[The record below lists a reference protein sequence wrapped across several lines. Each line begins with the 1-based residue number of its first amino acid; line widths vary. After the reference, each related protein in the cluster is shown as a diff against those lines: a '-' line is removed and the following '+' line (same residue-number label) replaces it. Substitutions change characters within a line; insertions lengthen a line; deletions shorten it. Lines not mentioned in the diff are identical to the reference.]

1 MTYKFSDILRIIIPG
16 LYFITLSLGISVD
29 LEIIRIDEATP
40 FFKLL
45 TSTFANV
52 IVILL
57 PFLGY
62 IVGYIINIC
71 SSYIERVVYRRKIM
85 KRPSQIVLGF
95 NEDYRLKDV
104 SKILAHYGIN
114 EVNEQTAHKAFL
126 LAKEEISLSDRI
138 NTHFEQSVFA
148 RNIAGTQFLF
158 TVIALV
164 AMFLGGIFSFI
175 GFIYS
180 LLLFLIFFYNWRRLS
195 CVYVKY
201 VFSELEKKIIVLQP
215 DRGWS
220 TKCT

>member
-1 MTYKFSDILRIIIPG
+1 MTYKFSDILRMIIPG

-29 LEIIRIDEATP
+29 LEIIRIDEENP

-71 SSYIERVVYRRKIM
+71 SSYMERLVYRIKKM

-126 LAKEEISLSDRI
+126 LAKEEITQSDRI
-138 NTHFEQSVFA
+138 NTHFEQSTFA
-148 RNIAGTQFLF
+148 RNIAGVQLLYTL
-158 TVIALV
+158 IAFV
-164 AMFLGGIFSFI
+164 SMFLGGL
-175 GFIYS
+175 YS
-180 LLLFLIFFYNWRRLS
+180 LISFMVSAVLCVICLYNWRRQS
-195 CVYVKY
+195 CVYAKY
-201 VFSELEKKIIVLQP
+201 VFSELEKNM
-215 DRGWS
+215 
-220 TKCT
+220 

>member
-1 MTYKFSDILRIIIPG
+1 MTYKFSDILRMIIPG
-16 LYFITLSLGISVD
+16 LYFITLCLGTSVD
-29 LEIIRIDEATP
+29 LEIMRIDEATP

-71 SSYIERVVYRRKIM
+71 TSYIERVVYRIKKL

-126 LAKEEISLSDRI
+126 LAKEEISQSDRI
-138 NTHFEQSVFA
+138 NTHFEQSTFA
-148 RNIAGTQFLF
+148 RNIAGVQLLF
-158 TVIALV
+158 TLIAF
-164 AMFLGGIFSFI
+164 ASMFFGGL
-175 GFIYS
+175 YS
-180 LLLFLIFFYNWRRLS
+180 LISFVISAVLCVICLYNWRRQS
-195 CVYVKY
+195 CVYAKY
-201 VFSELEKKIIVLQP
+201 VFSELEKNL
-215 DRGWS
+215 
-220 TKCT
+220 

>member
-1 MTYKFSDILRIIIPG
+1 MTYKFSDILRMIIPG

-29 LEIIRIDEATP
+29 LEIIRIDEETP

-71 SSYIERVVYRRKIM
+71 SSYMERLVYRIKKM

-126 LAKEEISLSDRI
+126 LAKEEISQSDRI
-138 NTHFEQSVFA
+138 NTHFERSTFA
-148 RNIAGTQFLF
+148 RNIAGVQLLYTL
-158 TVIALV
+158 IAFV
-164 AMFLGGIFSFI
+164 SMFFGEL
-175 GFIYS
+175 YS
-180 LLLFLIFFYNWRRLS
+180 LISFVISAVLCVICLYNWRRQS
-195 CVYVKY
+195 CVYAKY
-201 VFSELEKKIIVLQP
+201 VFSELEKNM
-215 DRGWS
+215 
-220 TKCT
+220 

>member
-1 MTYKFSDILRIIIPG
+1 MTYKFSDILRMIIPG

-29 LEIIRIDEATP
+29 LEIIRIDEETP

-57 PFLGY
+57 PFLSY

-71 SSYIERVVYRRKIM
+71 SSYMERVVYRRKIM

-126 LAKEEISLSDRI
+126 LAKEEISQSDRI
-138 NTHFEQSVFA
+138 NTHLEQSTFA
-148 RNIAGTQFLF
+148 RNIAGVQLLYTL
-158 TVIALV
+158 IAFV
-164 AMFLGGIFSFI
+164 SMFFGGL
-175 GFIYS
+175 YS
-180 LLLFLIFFYNWRRLS
+180 LISFVISAVLCVICLYNWRRQS
-195 CVYVKY
+195 CVYAKY
-201 VFSELEKKIIVLQP
+201 VFSELEKNM
-215 DRGWS
+215 
-220 TKCT
+220 

>member
-1 MTYKFSDILRIIIPG
+1 MTYKFSDILRMIIPG

-29 LEIIRIDEATP
+29 LEIIRIDEETP

-71 SSYIERVVYRRKIM
+71 SSYMERLVYRIKKM

-126 LAKEEISLSDRI
+126 LAKEEISQSDRI
-138 NTHFEQSVFA
+138 NTHLEQSTFA
-148 RNIAGTQFLF
+148 RNIAGVQLLYTL
-158 TVIALV
+158 IAFV
-164 AMFLGGIFSFI
+164 SMFFGGL
-175 GFIYS
+175 YS
-180 LLLFLIFFYNWRRLS
+180 LISFVISAVLCVICLYNWRRQS
-195 CVYVKY
+195 CVYAKY
-201 VFSELEKKIIVLQP
+201 VFSELEKNM
-215 DRGWS
+215 
-220 TKCT
+220 

>member
-1 MTYKFSDILRIIIPG
+1 MTYKFSDILRMIIPG

-29 LEIIRIDEATP
+29 LEIIRIDEETP

-95 NEDYRLKDV
+95 YEDYRLKDV

-126 LAKEEISLSDRI
+126 LAKEEITQSDRI
-138 NTHFEQSVFA
+138 NTHFEQSTFA
-148 RNIAGTQFLF
+148 RNIAGVQLLYTL
-158 TVIALV
+158 IAFV
-164 AMFLGGIFSFI
+164 SMFFGGL
-175 GFIYS
+175 YS
-180 LLLFLIFFYNWRRLS
+180 LISFVISAVLCVICLYNWRRQS
-195 CVYVKY
+195 CVYAKY
-201 VFSELEKKIIVLQP
+201 VFSELEKNM
-215 DRGWS
+215 
-220 TKCT
+220 

>member
-1 MTYKFSDILRIIIPG
+1 MTYKFSDILRMIIPG

-29 LEIIRIDEATP
+29 LEIIRIDEETP

-71 SSYIERVVYRRKIM
+71 SSYMERFVYRIKKM
-85 KRPSQIVLGF
+85 KRPSQVVLGF

-126 LAKEEISLSDRI
+126 LAKEEISQSDRI
-138 NTHFEQSVFA
+138 NTHFEQSTFA
-148 RNIAGTQFLF
+148 RNIAGVQLLYTL
-158 TVIALV
+158 IAFV
-164 AMFLGGIFSFI
+164 SMFFGGL
-175 GFIYS
+175 YS
-180 LLLFLIFFYNWRRLS
+180 LISFVISAVLCVICLYNWRRQS
-195 CVYVKY
+195 CVYAKY
-201 VFSELEKKIIVLQP
+201 VFSELEKNM
-215 DRGWS
+215 
-220 TKCT
+220 

>member
-1 MTYKFSDILRIIIPG
+1 MTYKFSDILRMIIPG

-85 KRPSQIVLGF
+85 KRPSRIVLGF

-104 SKILAHYGIN
+104 SKILAYYGIN

-126 LAKEEISLSDRI
+126 LAKEEISQSDRI
-138 NTHFEQSVFA
+138 NTHFEQSTFA
-148 RNIAGTQFLF
+148 RNIAGVQLLF
-158 TVIALV
+158 TLIAFASMFFGGLYSLISFVI
-164 AMFLGGIFSFI
+164 
-175 GFIYS
+175 S
-180 LLLFLIFFYNWRRLS
+180 LLLSLVCLYNWRRQS
-195 CVYVKY
+195 CVYAKY
-201 VFSELEKKIIVLQP
+201 VFSELVKNL
-215 DRGWS
+215 
-220 TKCT
+220 

>member
-1 MTYKFSDILRIIIPG
+1 MTYKFSDILRMIIPG

-29 LEIIRIDEATP
+29 IEIIRIDKATP

-104 SKILAHYGIN
+104 SKILAHYVIN

-126 LAKEEISLSDRI
+126 LAKEEISQSDRI

-148 RNIAGTQFLF
+148 RNIAGVQLLF
-158 TVIALV
+158 TLIAFASMFFGGLYSLICFVI
-164 AMFLGGIFSFI
+164 
-175 GFIYS
+175 S
-180 LLLFLIFFYNWRRLS
+180 LLLSLVCLYNWRRQS
-195 CVYVKY
+195 CVYAKY
-201 VFSELEKKIIVLQP
+201 VFSELEKKLQKP
-215 DRGWS
+215 GLDG
-220 TKCT
+220 TDG

>member
-1 MTYKFSDILRIIIPG
+1 MTYKFSDILRMIIPG

-29 LEIIRIDEATP
+29 LEIIRIDEETP

-71 SSYIERVVYRRKIM
+71 SSYMERLVYRIKKM

-126 LAKEEISLSDRI
+126 LAKEEISQSDRI
-138 NTHFEQSVFA
+138 NTHFEQSTFA
-148 RNIAGTQFLF
+148 RNIAGVQLLYTL
-158 TVIALV
+158 IAFV
-164 AMFLGGIFSFI
+164 SMFFGGL
-175 GFIYS
+175 YS
-180 LLLFLIFFYNWRRLS
+180 LISFVISAILCVICLYNWRRQS
-195 CVYVKY
+195 CVYAKY
-201 VFSELEKKIIVLQP
+201 VFSELEKNM
-215 DRGWS
+215 
-220 TKCT
+220 

>member
-1 MTYKFSDILRIIIPG
+1 MTYKFSDILRMIIPG
-16 LYFITLSLGISVD
+16 LYFITLCLGTSVD
-29 LEIIRIDEATP
+29 LEIMRIDEATP

-45 TSTFANV
+45 TSTFTNV

-71 SSYIERVVYRRKIM
+71 TSYIERVVYRIKKL

-126 LAKEEISLSDRI
+126 LAKEEITQSDRI
-138 NTHFEQSVFA
+138 NTHFEQSTFA
-148 RNIAGTQFLF
+148 RNIAGVQLLYTL
-158 TVIALV
+158 IAFV
-164 AMFLGGIFSFI
+164 SMFFAGL
-175 GFIYS
+175 YS
-180 LLLFLIFFYNWRRLS
+180 LISFVISAVLCVICLYNWRRQS
-195 CVYVKY
+195 CVYAKY
-201 VFSELEKKIIVLQP
+201 VFSELEKNL
-215 DRGWS
+215 
-220 TKCT
+220 

>member
-1 MTYKFSDILRIIIPG
+1 MTYKISDILRMIIPG
-16 LYFITLSLGISVD
+16 LYFITLCLGISVD

-62 IVGYIINIC
+62 IVGYVINIC
-71 SSYIERVVYRRKIM
+71 SSYIERVVYRSNIL
-85 KRPSQIVLGF
+85 KRPSQLVLGF

-126 LAKEEISLSDRI
+126 LAKEEISQSDRI
-138 NTHFEQSVFA
+138 NTHFEQSTFA
-148 RNIAGTQFLF
+148 RNIAGVQLLYTL
-158 TVIALV
+158 IAFV
-164 AMFLGGIFSFI
+164 SMFFGGL
-175 GFIYS
+175 YS
-180 LLLFLIFFYNWRRLS
+180 LISFMVSAVLCVICLYNWRRQS
-195 CVYVKY
+195 CVYAKY
-201 VFSELEKKIIVLQP
+201 VFSELEKNL
-215 DRGWS
+215 
-220 TKCT
+220 

>member
-1 MTYKFSDILRIIIPG
+1 MTYKFSDILRMIIPG

-29 LEIIRIDEATP
+29 LEIIRIDEETP

-71 SSYIERVVYRRKIM
+71 SSYMERLVYRIKKM

-126 LAKEEISLSDRI
+126 LAKEEISQSDRI
-138 NTHFEQSVFA
+138 NTHFEQSTFA
-148 RNIAGTQFLF
+148 RNIAGVQLLF
-158 TVIALV
+158 TLIAF
-164 AMFLGGIFSFI
+164 ASMFFGGL
-175 GFIYS
+175 YS
-180 LLLFLIFFYNWRRLS
+180 LISFVISAVLCVICLYNWRRQS
-195 CVYVKY
+195 CVYAKY
-201 VFSELEKKIIVLQP
+201 VFSELEKNM
-215 DRGWS
+215 
-220 TKCT
+220 

>member
-1 MTYKFSDILRIIIPG
+1 MTYKFSDILRMIIPG
-16 LYFITLSLGISVD
+16 LYFITLCLGTSVD
-29 LEIIRIDEATP
+29 LEIIRIDEVTP

-104 SKILAHYGIN
+104 SKILAHYVIN

-126 LAKEEISLSDRI
+126 LAKEEISQSDRI
-138 NTHFEQSVFA
+138 NTHFEQSAFA
-148 RNIAGTQFLF
+148 RNIAGLQLLF
-158 TVIALV
+158 TLIAL
-164 AMFLGGIFSFI
+164 ASMFFGGL
-175 GFIYS
+175 YS
-180 LLLFLIFFYNWRRLS
+180 LISFVISAVLCVICLYNWRRQS
-195 CVYVKY
+195 CVYAKY
-201 VFSELEKKIIVLQP
+201 VFSELEKNL
-215 DRGWS
+215 
-220 TKCT
+220 

>member
-1 MTYKFSDILRIIIPG
+1 MTYKFTDILRMIIPG

-71 SSYIERVVYRRKIM
+71 SSYIERVVYRRNIM

-104 SKILAHYGIN
+104 SNILAHYGIN

-126 LAKEEISLSDRI
+126 LAKEEISQSDRI
-138 NTHFEQSVFA
+138 NTHFEQSTFA
-148 RNIAGTQFLF
+148 RNIAGVQLLF
-158 TVIALV
+158 TLIAFVSMFFGGLYSLISFVI
-164 AMFLGGIFSFI
+164 
-175 GFIYS
+175 S
-180 LLLFLIFFYNWRRLS
+180 LLLSLVCLYNWRRQS
-195 CVYVKY
+195 CVYAKY
-201 VFSELEKKIIVLQP
+201 VFSELVKNL
-215 DRGWS
+215 
-220 TKCT
+220 

>member
-1 MTYKFSDILRIIIPG
+1 MTYKFSDILRMIIPG
-16 LYFITLSLGISVD
+16 LYFITLCLGISVD
-29 LEIIRIDEATP
+29 LEIIRIDKATP

-71 SSYIERVVYRRKIM
+71 SSYIERFVYRRKIM

-126 LAKEEISLSDRI
+126 LAKEEISQSDRI
-138 NTHFEQSVFA
+138 NIHFEQSTFA
-148 RNIAGTQFLF
+148 RNIAGVQLLYTL
-158 TVIALV
+158 IAFV
-164 AMFLGGIFSFI
+164 SMFFGGL
-175 GFIYS
+175 YS
-180 LLLFLIFFYNWRRLS
+180 LISFVISAVLCVICLYNWRRQS
-195 CVYVKY
+195 CVYAKY
-201 VFSELEKKIIVLQP
+201 VFSELEKNM
-215 DRGWS
+215 
-220 TKCT
+220 

>member
-1 MTYKFSDILRIIIPG
+1 MTYKFSDILRMIIPG

-71 SSYIERVVYRRKIM
+71 SSYMERLVYRSNIL

-126 LAKEEISLSDRI
+126 LAKEEITQSDRI
-138 NTHFEQSVFA
+138 NTHFEQSTFA
-148 RNIAGTQFLF
+148 RNIAGVQLLF
-158 TVIALV
+158 TLIAF
-164 AMFLGGIFSFI
+164 ASMFI
-175 GFIYS
+175 GGLYS
-180 LLLFLIFFYNWRRLS
+180 LISFVISAVLCVICLYNWRRQS
-195 CVYVKY
+195 CVYAKY
-201 VFSELEKKIIVLQP
+201 VFSELEKNM
-215 DRGWS
+215 
-220 TKCT
+220 

>member
-1 MTYKFSDILRIIIPG
+1 MTYKFSDILRMIIPG

-71 SSYIERVVYRRKIM
+71 TSYIERVVYRIKKM

-126 LAKEEISLSDRI
+126 LAKEEITQSDRI
-138 NTHFEQSVFA
+138 NTHFEQSTFA
-148 RNIAGTQFLF
+148 RNIAGVQLLF
-158 TVIALV
+158 TLIAF
-164 AMFLGGIFSFI
+164 ASMFI
-175 GFIYS
+175 GGLYS
-180 LLLFLIFFYNWRRLS
+180 LISFVISAVLCVICLYNWRRQS
-195 CVYVKY
+195 CVYAKY
-201 VFSELEKKIIVLQP
+201 VFSELEKNM
-215 DRGWS
+215 
-220 TKCT
+220 

>member
-1 MTYKFSDILRIIIPG
+1 MTYKFSDILRMIIPG
-16 LYFITLSLGISVD
+16 LYFITLCLGTSVD

-71 SSYIERVVYRRKIM
+71 TSYIERVVYRIKKL

-126 LAKEEISLSDRI
+126 LAKEEITQSDRI
-138 NTHFEQSVFA
+138 NTHFEQSTFA
-148 RNIAGTQFLF
+148 RNIAGVQLLYTLIAFVSMFFAGLYSLISF
-158 TVIALV
+158 VI
-164 AMFLGGIFSFI
+164 
-175 GFIYS
+175 S
-180 LLLFLIFFYNWRRLS
+180 LLLSLVCLYNWRRQS
-195 CVYVKY
+195 CVYAKY
-201 VFSELEKKIIVLQP
+201 VFSELEKKIVVLQP
-215 DRGWS
+215 DRD
-220 TKCT
+220 

>member
-1 MTYKFSDILRIIIPG
+1 MTYKFSDILRMIIPG

-29 LEIIRIDEATP
+29 LEIIRIDEETP

-71 SSYIERVVYRRKIM
+71 SSYMERLVYRIKKM
-85 KRPSQIVLGF
+85 KRPSQIILGF

-126 LAKEEISLSDRI
+126 LAKEEITQSDRI
-138 NTHFEQSVFA
+138 NTHFEQSTFA
-148 RNIAGTQFLF
+148 RNIAGVQLLYTL
-158 TVIALV
+158 IAFV
-164 AMFLGGIFSFI
+164 SMFFGGL
-175 GFIYS
+175 YS
-180 LLLFLIFFYNWRRLS
+180 LISFVISAVLCVICLYNWRRQS
-195 CVYVKY
+195 CVYAKY
-201 VFSELEKKIIVLQP
+201 VFSELEKKIVVLQP
-215 DRGWS
+215 DRG
-220 TKCT
+220 

>member
-1 MTYKFSDILRIIIPG
+1 MIIPG

-29 LEIIRIDEATP
+29 LEIIRIDEETP

-71 SSYIERVVYRRKIM
+71 SSYMERLVYRIKKM

-126 LAKEEISLSDRI
+126 LAKEEISQSDRI
-138 NTHFEQSVFA
+138 NTHFEQSTFA
-148 RNIAGTQFLF
+148 RNIAGVQLLYTL
-158 TVIALV
+158 IAFV
-164 AMFLGGIFSFI
+164 SMFFGGL
-175 GFIYS
+175 YS
-180 LLLFLIFFYNWRRLS
+180 LISFVISAVLCVICLYNWRRQS
-195 CVYVKY
+195 CVYAKY
-201 VFSELEKKIIVLQP
+201 VFSELEKNM
-215 DRGWS
+215 
-220 TKCT
+220 

>member
-1 MTYKFSDILRIIIPG
+1 MTYKFSDILRMIIPG

-29 LEIIRIDEATP
+29 IEIIRIDKATP

-71 SSYIERVVYRRKIM
+71 TSYMERLVYRRKIM
-85 KRPSQIVLGF
+85 KRPSQIVLGS

-126 LAKEEISLSDRI
+126 LAKEEITQSDRI
-138 NTHFEQSVFA
+138 NTHFEQSTFA
-148 RNIAGTQFLF
+148 RNIAGVQLLYTL
-158 TVIALV
+158 IAFV
-164 AMFLGGIFSFI
+164 SMFFAGL
-175 GFIYS
+175 YS
-180 LLLFLIFFYNWRRLS
+180 LISFVISAVLCVICLYNWRRQS
-195 CVYVKY
+195 SVYAKY
-201 VFSELEKKIIVLQP
+201 VFSELEKKIVVLQP
-215 DRGWS
+215 DRG
-220 TKCT
+220 

>member
-1 MTYKFSDILRIIIPG
+1 MTYKFSDILRMIIPG
-16 LYFITLSLGISVD
+16 LYFITLCLGISVD
-29 LEIIRIDEATP
+29 LEIIRIDEATS

-95 NEDYRLKDV
+95 YEDYRLKDV

-126 LAKEEISLSDRI
+126 LAKEEISQSDRI

-164 AMFLGGIFSFI
+164 AMSLGGFFSFI
-175 GFIYS
+175 GFICS
-180 LLLFLIFFYNWRRLS
+180 LLLFLLFFYNWRRQS
-195 CVYVKY
+195 CVYAKY
-201 VFSELEKKIIVLQP
+201 VFSELEKKIVKKQN
-215 DRGWS
+215 
-220 TKCT
+220 

>member
-1 MTYKFSDILRIIIPG
+1 MTYKFSDILRMIIPG
-16 LYFITLSLGISVD
+16 LYFITISLGISVD

-40 FFKLL
+40 FLKLL

-71 SSYIERVVYRRKIM
+71 SSYMERLVYRIKKM

-126 LAKEEISLSDRI
+126 LAKEEISQSDRI
-138 NTHFEQSVFA
+138 NTHFEQSTFA
-148 RNIAGTQFLF
+148 RNIAGVQLLYTL
-158 TVIALV
+158 IAFV
-164 AMFLGGIFSFI
+164 SMFFGGL
-175 GFIYS
+175 YS
-180 LLLFLIFFYNWRRLS
+180 LISFVISAVLCVICLYNWRRQS
-195 CVYVKY
+195 CVYAKY
-201 VFSELEKKIIVLQP
+201 VFSELEKNM
-215 DRGWS
+215 
-220 TKCT
+220 

>member
-1 MTYKFSDILRIIIPG
+1 MTYKFSDILRMIIPG

-29 LEIIRIDEATP
+29 LEIIRIDEEPP

-71 SSYIERVVYRRKIM
+71 SSYMERLVYRIKKM

-126 LAKEEISLSDRI
+126 LAKEEITQSDRI
-138 NTHFEQSVFA
+138 NTHFEQSTFA
-148 RNIAGTQFLF
+148 RNIAGVQLLYTL
-158 TVIALV
+158 IAFV
-164 AMFLGGIFSFI
+164 SMFFGGL
-175 GFIYS
+175 YS
-180 LLLFLIFFYNWRRLS
+180 LISFVISAVLCVICLYNWRRQS
-195 CVYVKY
+195 CVYAKY
-201 VFSELEKKIIVLQP
+201 VFSELEKKIVVLQP
-215 DRGWS
+215 DRG
-220 TKCT
+220 

>member
-1 MTYKFSDILRIIIPG
+1 MTYKISDILRMIIPG

-29 LEIIRIDEATP
+29 IEIIRIDEATP

-126 LAKEEISLSDRI
+126 FAKEEISQSDRI

-148 RNIAGTQFLF
+148 RNIAGVQLLF
-158 TVIALV
+158 TLIAL
-164 AMFLGGIFSFI
+164 ASMFFGGL
-175 GFIYS
+175 YS
-180 LLLFLIFFYNWRRLS
+180 LICFVISTVLCVICLYNWRRQS
-195 CVYVKY
+195 CVYAKY
-201 VFSELEKKIIVLQP
+201 VFSELEKNM
-215 DRGWS
+215 
-220 TKCT
+220 

>member
-1 MTYKFSDILRIIIPG
+1 MTYKFSDILRMIIPG
-16 LYFITLSLGISVD
+16 LYFITLCLGISVD

-71 SSYIERVVYRRKIM
+71 SSYMERVVYRRKIM

-126 LAKEEISLSDRI
+126 LAKEEISQSDRI
-138 NTHFEQSVFA
+138 NTHFEQSTFA
-148 RNIAGTQFLF
+148 RNIAGVQLLF
-158 TVIALV
+158 TLIAL
-164 AMFLGGIFSFI
+164 ASMFFGGL
-175 GFIYS
+175 YS
-180 LLLFLIFFYNWRRLS
+180 LISFVISAVLCVICLYNWRRQS
-195 CVYVKY
+195 CVYAKY
-201 VFSELEKKIIVLQP
+201 VFSELEKKIVVLQP
-215 DRGWS
+215 DRG
-220 TKCT
+220 

>member
-1 MTYKFSDILRIIIPG
+1 MIKILLSKVMTYKISDILRMIIPG
-16 LYFITLSLGISVD
+16 LYFITLCLGVSVD

-85 KRPSQIVLGF
+85 KRPSQIVLEF
-95 NEDYRLKDV
+95 NEDYRLNDV
-104 SKILAHYGIN
+104 AKLLEHYQIS
-114 EVNEQTAHKAFL
+114 EVNNQTAHKAFL
-126 LAKEEISLSDRI
+126 LAKEEISQSDRI

-164 AMFLGGIFSFI
+164 AMFLGGFFSFI
-175 GFIYS
+175 GFIIS
-180 LLLFLIFFYNWRRLS
+180 LLLLLLCLYNWRRQS
-195 CVYVKY
+195 CVYAKY
-201 VFSELEKKIIVLQP
+201 VFSELEKEIE
-215 DRGWS
+215 
-220 TKCT
+220 

>member
-1 MTYKFSDILRIIIPG
+1 MTYKFSDILRMIIPG

-29 LEIIRIDEATP
+29 LEIIRIDEETP

-71 SSYIERVVYRRKIM
+71 SSYMERLVYRIKKM

-126 LAKEEISLSDRI
+126 LAKEEITQSDRI
-138 NTHFEQSVFA
+138 NTHFEQSTFA
-148 RNIAGTQFLF
+148 RNIAGVQLLF
-158 TVIALV
+158 TLIAF
-164 AMFLGGIFSFI
+164 ASMFFGGL
-175 GFIYS
+175 YS
-180 LLLFLIFFYNWRRLS
+180 LISFVISAVLCVICLYNWRRQS
-195 CVYVKY
+195 CVYAKY
-201 VFSELEKKIIVLQP
+201 VFSELEKNM
-215 DRGWS
+215 
-220 TKCT
+220 

>member
-1 MTYKFSDILRIIIPG
+1 MTYKFSDILRMIIPG

-29 LEIIRIDEATP
+29 LEIIRIYEATP
-40 FFKLL
+40 FLKLL

-71 SSYIERVVYRRKIM
+71 SSYMERLVYRSNIL

-126 LAKEEISLSDRI
+126 LAKEEIPQSDRI
-138 NTHFEQSVFA
+138 NTHFEQSAFA
-148 RNIAGTQFLF
+148 RNIAGVQLLF
-158 TVIALV
+158 TLIAL
-164 AMFLGGIFSFI
+164 ASMFFGGL
-175 GFIYS
+175 YS
-180 LLLFLIFFYNWRRLS
+180 LISFVISAVLCVICLYNWRRQS
-195 CVYVKY
+195 CVYAKY
-201 VFSELEKKIIVLQP
+201 VFSELEKNM
-215 DRGWS
+215 
-220 TKCT
+220 

>member
-1 MTYKFSDILRIIIPG
+1 MTYKFSDILRMIIPG
-16 LYFITLSLGISVD
+16 LYFITLCLGTSVD

-71 SSYIERVVYRRKIM
+71 SSYTERVVYRRKIM

-114 EVNEQTAHKAFL
+114 EVNEQAAHKAFL
-126 LAKEEISLSDRI
+126 LAKEEISQSDRI
-138 NTHFEQSVFA
+138 NIHFEQSTFA
-148 RNIAGTQFLF
+148 RNIAGVQLLYTL
-158 TVIALV
+158 IAFV
-164 AMFLGGIFSFI
+164 SMFFGGL
-175 GFIYS
+175 YS
-180 LLLFLIFFYNWRRLS
+180 LISFVISAVLCVICLYNWRRQS
-195 CVYVKY
+195 CVYAKY
-201 VFSELEKKIIVLQP
+201 VFSELEKKIVVLQP
-215 DRGWS
+215 DRG
-220 TKCT
+220 

>member
-1 MTYKFSDILRIIIPG
+1 MTYKFSVILRMIIPG
-16 LYFITLSLGISVD
+16 LYFITLCLGTSVD

-71 SSYIERVVYRRKIM
+71 SSYTERVVYRRKIM

-114 EVNEQTAHKAFL
+114 EVNEQAAHKAFL
-126 LAKEEISLSDRI
+126 LAKEEISQSDRI
-138 NTHFEQSVFA
+138 NIHFEQSTFA
-148 RNIAGTQFLF
+148 RNIAGVQLLF
-158 TVIALV
+158 TLLAFASMFFGGLYSLISFVI
-164 AMFLGGIFSFI
+164 
-175 GFIYS
+175 S
-180 LLLFLIFFYNWRRLS
+180 LLLSLACLYNWRRQS
-195 CVYVKY
+195 CVYAKY
-201 VFSELEKKIIVLQP
+201 VFSELEKKIVVLQP
-215 DRGWS
+215 DRG
-220 TKCT
+220 

>member
-1 MTYKFSDILRIIIPG
+1 MTYKFTDILRMIIPG

-71 SSYIERVVYRRKIM
+71 SSYIERVVYRRNIM

-104 SKILAHYGIN
+104 SNILAHYGIN

-126 LAKEEISLSDRI
+126 LAKEEISQSDRI
-138 NTHFEQSVFA
+138 NTHFEQSTFA
-148 RNIAGTQFLF
+148 RNIAGVQLLF
-158 TVIALV
+158 TLIAFASMFFGGLYSLISFVI
-164 AMFLGGIFSFI
+164 
-175 GFIYS
+175 S
-180 LLLFLIFFYNWRRLS
+180 LLLSLVCLYNWRRQS
-195 CVYVKY
+195 CVYAKY
-201 VFSELEKKIIVLQP
+201 VFSELVKNL
-215 DRGWS
+215 
-220 TKCT
+220 

>member
-1 MTYKFSDILRIIIPG
+1 MTYKFSDILRMIIPG

-40 FFKLL
+40 FLKLL

-71 SSYIERVVYRRKIM
+71 SSYMERLVYRSNIL

-126 LAKEEISLSDRI
+126 LAKEEISQSDRI
-138 NTHFEQSVFA
+138 NTHFEQSTFA
-148 RNIAGTQFLF
+148 RNIAGVQLLYTLIAFVSMFFGGLYSLISF
-158 TVIALV
+158 VI
-164 AMFLGGIFSFI
+164 
-175 GFIYS
+175 S
-180 LLLFLIFFYNWRRLS
+180 LLLSLVCLYNWRRQS
-195 CVYVKY
+195 CVYAKY
-201 VFSELEKKIIVLQP
+201 VFSELEKKIVVLQP
-215 DRGWS
+215 DRG
-220 TKCT
+220 

>member
-1 MTYKFSDILRIIIPG
+1 MTYKFSDILRMIIPG

-29 LEIIRIDEATP
+29 LEIIRIDEETP

-71 SSYIERVVYRRKIM
+71 SSYMERLVYRIKKM

-126 LAKEEISLSDRI
+126 LAKEEISQSDRI
-138 NTHFEQSVFA
+138 NTHFEQSTFA
-148 RNIAGTQFLF
+148 RNIAGVQLLF
-158 TVIALV
+158 TLIAF
-164 AMFLGGIFSFI
+164 ASMFFGGL
-175 GFIYS
+175 YS
-180 LLLFLIFFYNWRRLS
+180 LISFVISAILCVICLYNWRRQS
-195 CVYVKY
+195 CVYAKY
-201 VFSELEKKIIVLQP
+201 VFSELEKNM
-215 DRGWS
+215 
-220 TKCT
+220 

>member
-29 LEIIRIDEATP
+29 LEIIRIDEETP

-71 SSYIERVVYRRKIM
+71 SSYMERLVYRIKKM

-126 LAKEEISLSDRI
+126 LAKEEISQSDRI
-138 NTHFEQSVFA
+138 NTHFEQSTFA
-148 RNIAGTQFLF
+148 RNIAGVQLLYTL
-158 TVIALV
+158 IAFV
-164 AMFLGGIFSFI
+164 SMFFGGL
-175 GFIYS
+175 YS
-180 LLLFLIFFYNWRRLS
+180 LISFVISAILCVICLYNWRRQS
-195 CVYVKY
+195 CVYAKY
-201 VFSELEKKIIVLQP
+201 VFSELEKNM
-215 DRGWS
+215 
-220 TKCT
+220 